1 MKDDILKLRL
11 KSDQKAQ
18 LRKAAD
24 REGLSLSS
32 LVRRAS
38 LLAARGRIGDEAIR
52 TDMLTIRRAVNGR
65 EGHIATLANTTP
77 EAMTQMRALLGE
89 VRKVASIYVTAAR

>member
-11 KSDQKAQ
+11 SSEQKAQ

-24 REGLSLSS
+24 REGLALSS

-38 LLAARGRIGDEAIR
+38 LLAAKGRIGDEAIR
-52 TDMLTIRRAVNGR
+52 TDMLAIRRAMNGL
-65 EGHIATLANTTP
+65 EAHIDAFATATP
-77 EAMTQMRALLGE
+77 EAITQMRALLGE